1 MLKVE
6 HVSAGY
12 GAADVL
18 HDVSFVVPERE
29 IVTILGANGAGKTTL
44 MRVLTGLIK
53 SRQGTVALQG
63 QQLESWSPERRVK
76 KGLALVPEGREL
88 FPSLTVYENL
98 LMGAFTRASRQEREE
113 TLERV
118 LKYFPRLK
126 ERLHAYAAS
135 LSGGEGQMVAIGRAL
150 MAHPRVLLLD
160 EPSLGLAPV
169 VVDTVFDVIARLNV
183 DEGLTIILVE
193 QNARRALRI
202 ARKAYVLRGGTIA
215 MEGTTRELAS
225 SAAIQQLYLG
235 G

>member
-12 GAADVL
+12 GAVDVL

-44 MRVLTGLIK
+44 MRALTGLIK
-53 SRQGTVALQG
+53 TRQGSITLQG
-63 QQLESWSPERRVK
+63 QQIESWSPERRVK

-202 ARKAYVLRGGTIA
+202 ACKAYVLRGGTIA
-215 MEGTTRELAS
+215 MEGTTRELVS